1 MASGLKAVDIP
12 RLSIFIMA
20 VLRFLS
26 SGRLGFFCLSLVSF
40 AKPLAFDRFSASN
53 MRAVNASSDS
63 ALHPQQ

>member
-1 MASGLKAVDIP
+1 
-12 RLSIFIMA
+12 MA

-26 SGRLGFFCLSLVSF
+26 SGRPGFFAFRSF
-40 AKPLAFDRFSASN
+40 PSRSLAFDRFSASN